1 MADISKIQIESGTY
15 NIKDETARIV
25 TNKLSSEIYVDCIY
39 RGENGGNCN
48 LIRTE
53 HNNILIDMGVWDKI
67 PTLITYLK
75 TNAIKK
81 FNYIILTHYHS
92 DHVGGNH
99 AERFISFL
107 QDTYFDF
114 SDLTV
119 ILPHKNIDWASV
131 VVSDVDYLMTA
142 ETNIKNY
149 LLSNNIPFIE
159 PIDNETL
166 EIENDC
172 YFKFNNIG
180 SDYYQYY
187 YPLNIYNNF
196 SMLSTLVHNQNK
208 FLFTGD
214 IEEEG
219 QKRNAKNID
228 SNVKVVTAPHHDL
241 NQMSDATF
249 LKKLSPEYAL
259 IMNLYEDGMP
269 NWTGLGISTQF
280 SGYLRSIE
288 TRIYSTNHSH
298 NISIL
303 SKDDNLTVYSDYG
316 TNTVNSNMITIGNG
330 EEIPNGTDLNDMNHI
345 GNYFTTSSENST
357 TLSNLPDNYTAPG
370 PIRITNTQIFPL
382 SRQLLQIMHTPN
394 AVLCRQLQNGTDW
407 TEWTD
412 ILYNGLGVPP
422 SKVARNSDLNDYFK
436 PGTYAIASSDDMG
449 TLTNAPISNQPG
461 TLEVRRLRYSN
472 DHIYQT
478 LYCDTHIYYRAGYST
493 GTPTTSETL
502 TWDVWS
508 TIL

>member
-180 SDYYQYY
+180 SD
-187 YPLNIYNNF
+187 
-196 SMLSTLVHNQNK
+196 
-208 FLFTGD
+208 
-214 IEEEG
+214 
-219 QKRNAKNID
+219 
-228 SNVKVVTAPHHDL
+228 
-241 NQMSDATF
+241 
-249 LKKLSPEYAL
+249 
-259 IMNLYEDGMP
+259 
-269 NWTGLGISTQF
+269 
-280 SGYLRSIE
+280 
-288 TRIYSTNHSH
+288 
-298 NISIL
+298 
-303 SKDDNLTVYSDYG
+303 
-316 TNTVNSNMITIGNG
+316 
-330 EEIPNGTDLNDMNHI
+330 
-345 GNYFTTSSENST
+345 
-357 TLSNLPDNYTAPG
+357 
-370 PIRITNTQIFPL
+370 
-382 SRQLLQIMHTPN
+382 
-394 AVLCRQLQNGTDW
+394 
-407 TEWTD
+407 
-412 ILYNGLGVPP
+412 
-422 SKVARNSDLNDYFK
+422 
-436 PGTYAIASSDDMG
+436 
-449 TLTNAPISNQPG
+449 
-461 TLEVRRLRYSN
+461 
-472 DHIYQT
+472 
-478 LYCDTHIYYRAGYST
+478 
-493 GTPTTSETL
+493 
-502 TWDVWS
+502 
-508 TIL
+508 